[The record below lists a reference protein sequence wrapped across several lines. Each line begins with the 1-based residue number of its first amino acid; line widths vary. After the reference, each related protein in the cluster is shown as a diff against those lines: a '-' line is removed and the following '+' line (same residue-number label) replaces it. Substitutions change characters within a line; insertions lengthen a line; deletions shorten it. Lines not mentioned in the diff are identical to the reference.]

1 MLARLP
7 CLHPTRY
14 QRAFPRNRYWYLAG
28 SGPGSSEHSSL
39 TRNLLYLVMR
49 IVTCTPV
56 GLGPG
61 IAHTLAKVGLGGLL
75 LQGVELYAPG
85 DWVENSHSSPIFTGS
100 DACLLP
106 AWNCHHFLHSSD
118 FSFTFPFPL
127 PHTLKV
133 LPHSLCYILI
143 CTTTVIGW
151 KHHHL
156 LASSNIASTFHIAS
170 STYFLFNSYSVC
182 KLLSSDNFFVIM
194 W

>member
-14 QRAFPRNRYWYLAG
+14 QRAFPRNQYWYLAG

-49 IVTCTPV
+49 IVTCTPAR
-56 GLGPG
+56 LGPG

-75 LQGVELYAPG
+75 LQGVDLYAPG

-106 AWNCHHFLHSSD
+106 AWNCNHLLLSSD
-118 FSFTFPFPL
+118 ISVTLPL
-127 PHTLKV
+127 PLPYTLKV
-133 LPHSLCYILI
+133 LPPSLYCILI
-143 CTTTVIGW
+143 CTATISGW
-151 KHHHL
+151 EYYHL
-156 LASSNIASTFHIAS
+156 LASLNIVTIFHVTQQNRVYRNFSI
-170 STYFLFNSYSVC
+170 YSYI
-182 KLLSSDNFFVIM
+182 FFHL
-194 W
+194 